1 MPLPLG
7 RHSHHRVGLGQAP
20 HVENILCSR
29 QPLRSP
35 SYSQTGTR
43 DGRDAVG
50 PKEQGVCPGG
60 GGGQSGSPYQDGTVQ
75 SSQRSPVAPKP
86 LSGATEKH
94 EDRRRGRERC
104 LGKRRQPPLQ
114 PGPAPALARCGFS
127 LRPRSKGD
135 GMARFLLA
143 QEMMAQPPAA
153 AAPPSPTKPPPDSHA
168 SITLRPP
175 IIPPNV
181 HPTATQPPLPSS
193 QDTMTPPPGTKR

>member
-1 MPLPLG
+1 MPLSLG

-114 PGPAPALARCGFS
+114 PGPTPALARRGFS
-127 LRPRSKGD
+127 LRPRNKGD
-135 GMARFLLA
+135 GMA

-153 AAPPSPTKPPPDSHA
+153 AAPHHPPNPHLIATHQSPYAHPSSHPMSTQQPPNPPSPAP
-168 SITLRPP
+168 R
-175 IIPPNV
+175 
-181 HPTATQPPLPSS
+181 
-193 QDTMTPPPGTKR
+193 TP